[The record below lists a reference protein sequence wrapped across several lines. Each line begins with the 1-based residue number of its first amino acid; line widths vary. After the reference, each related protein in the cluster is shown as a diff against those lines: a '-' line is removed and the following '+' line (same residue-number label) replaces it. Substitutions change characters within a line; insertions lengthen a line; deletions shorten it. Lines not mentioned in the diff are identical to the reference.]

1 MSKADRR
8 RNPAGSMFMDCRSL
22 IKLACCVLSL
32 ELFLFPT
39 VSARAQTSDSQTSDR
54 PWTATTESHTP
65 NTNPTRT
72 SESHTKSGNRSLDKQ
87 TIERIGS
94 DGHYELYLDVEKET
108 VQVNATTVRTIERS
122 FGRGPS
128 GEKTLMQVTEE
139 EKQTLGNGDSKMVR
153 TTSNPDLNGGL
164 QVVQKVV
171 ESTKKSSPD
180 SQESKT
186 TIFNPD
192 GSGGLVASQQ
202 VEERQKRSGHTVEV
216 QKSTMLPD
224 GGGNWQLVQRT
235 EQTTKEDGKD
245 RTTEERILKPD
256 SDGKLSVVSRTTSKE
271 TEAAPGQKR
280 STTETYSTDT
290 PGLASDG
297 SLHLNQ
303 RVVTVERADANGAK
317 TTEQQVEEP
326 NPGDPGSGLRV
337 TTKTTDVMNP
347 SGSGIQESRTIQVRD
362 ASGNLGVVS
371 VDTKKSDNVHA
382 VKVDIAP
389 QEKPK

>member
-1 MSKADRR
+1 MTCK
-8 RNPAGSMFMDCRSL
+8 SL
-22 IKLACCVLSL
+22 TRVACPTLILGLLFIPLASAQT
-32 ELFLFPT
+32 P
-39 VSARAQTSDSQTSDR
+39 VSDAQTSDANKSWTS
-54 PWTATTESHTP
+54 TTESHTA
-65 NTNPTRT
+65 NKNSTRT
-72 SESHTKSGNRSLDKQ
+72 TESHTKSGNRTVDKQ
-87 TIERIGS
+87 TLERVGS
-94 DGHYELYLDVEKET
+94 DGRYEPYLDVERET

-128 GEKTLMQVTEE
+128 GEKQLMQVTEE
-139 EKQTLGNGDSKMVR
+139 EKQTLANGDGKMVR

-171 ESTKKSSPD
+171 ENMKKTSPD

-202 VEERQKRSGHTVEV
+202 VEERQKRSGKNIEV

-224 GGGNWQLVQRT
+224 GSGNWQLVQRT
-235 EQTTKEDGKD
+235 EQLTKEDGKD
-245 RTTEERILKPD
+245 RTIDERILKPD
-256 SDGKLSVVSRTTSKE
+256 SDGRLSVVSRTTTKE
-271 TEAAPGQKR
+271 TETAPGQKR
-280 STTETYSTDT
+280 NTSETYSTDT
-290 PGLASDG
+290 PGLAPDG

-303 RVVTVERADANGAK
+303 RVVTVQRAGANGAK
-317 TTEQQVEEP
+317 TTEQQVEQP

-337 TTKTTDVMNP
+337 TTKTTDVARP
-347 SGSGIQESRTIQVRD
+347 SGSGVQESTTIQVRD
-362 ASGNLGVVS
+362 ASGNMGVVS

>member
-1 MSKADRR
+1 MA
-8 RNPAGSMFMDCRSL
+8 
-22 IKLACCVLSL
+22 
-32 ELFLFPT
+32 
-39 VSARAQTSDSQTSDR
+39 
-54 PWTATTESHTP
+54 

-72 SESHTKSGNRSLDKQ
+72 TESHSKSGNRTVDKQ
-87 TIERIGS
+87 SLERLGS
-94 DGHYELYLDVEKET
+94 DGKYEPYLDVEKET

-122 FGRGPS
+122 FGHAS

-139 EKQTLGNGDSKMVR
+139 ETQTLPNGDSKMVR

-171 ESTKKSSPD
+171 ENTKKTSPD

-186 TIFNPD
+186 TIFNP

-202 VEERQKRSGHTVEV
+202 IEERQKRSGKNVEV

-245 RTTEERILKPD
+245 RTTEEQILKPD

-280 STTETYSTDT
+280 STSETFSTDT
-290 PGLASDG
+290 PGLAPDG

-303 RVVTVERADANGAK
+303 RVVTVERAGANGAK
-317 TTEQQVEEP
+317 TTEQQVEQP
-326 NPGDPGSGLRV
+326 NPGDPASGLHV
-337 TTKTTDVMNP
+337 TTKTIDVMSP
-347 SGSGIQESRTIQVRD
+347 SGSGVRESRTIQVRD